1 MEMRGDVESDEAYV
15 TAGLK
20 GRNNSGR
27 IMGIG
32 RKHRRRGLRRRGER
46 ISQPSSSSLRGVVEK
61 IIFPKGDVE
70 SETALKIIGRRVSD
84 GEWVRGNA
92 TLTDARTGH
101 HHSGTAGS
109 P

>member
-46 ISQPSSSSLRGVVEK
+46 ISQPSSSSLRGVAEK
-61 IIFPKGDVE
+61 IIFTSGGCRA
-70 SETALKIIGRRVSD
+70 ETVLNNLHRILQGLSRR
-84 GEWVRGNA
+84 
-92 TLTDARTGH
+92 
-101 HHSGTAGS
+101 SGIQA
-109 P
+109 